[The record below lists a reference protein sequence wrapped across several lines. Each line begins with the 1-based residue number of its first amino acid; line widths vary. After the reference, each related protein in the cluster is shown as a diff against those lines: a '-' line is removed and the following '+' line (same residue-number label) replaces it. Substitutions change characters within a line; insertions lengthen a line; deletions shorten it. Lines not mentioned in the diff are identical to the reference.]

1 MFPAAAPGIA
11 LLVLRICIAV
21 ALDEVAF
28 SAGWQHLAFLIL
40 LGFLCIGLLTP
51 VVWGLAAAG
60 VVFELA
66 HTADVLPLH
75 SLIVVLATLS
85 LAFLGPGAYSA
96 DARLFGR
103 RVVIST
109 SGSDCADDDQPS

>member
-1 MFPAAAPGIA
+1 MFPAGVPGVA

-21 ALDEVAF
+21 ALDEIAF
-28 SAGWQHLAFLIL
+28 SAGWQHIAFLIL
-40 LGFLCIGLLTP
+40 LGFLCIGMLTP
-51 VVWGLAAAG
+51 IICGLAAAG

-66 HTADVLPLH
+66 HTVNVHPLH
-75 SLIVVLATLS
+75 PLIVVLATLS
-85 LAFLGPGAYSA
+85 LAFVGPGAYSV

-109 SGSDCADDDQPS
+109 SGSDCADDDEPS